1 MASVSLVDIEKRFGA
16 HVVIPKLNVEIADGS
31 FVVLVG
37 PSGCGKTT
45 TLNMIAG
52 LEPIT
57 AGQLLI
63 GERDVTDLPPKS
75 RDIAMVFQS
84 YALFPHMSV
93 FDNIAFGMKIRR
105 LSKSEIATQVRTVAD
120 RLRIDAFLDRRPKAL
135 SGGQRQRV
143 ALARAMVRRP
153 GVFLMDEPL
162 SNLDAK
168 LRIEARSFLAK
179 MHHEVGTTTIYVT
192 HDQSEAMT
200 MGDTIVVMK
209 DGTIQQAAPPL
220 EVYNEPA
227 NMFVAGFI
235 GSPAMNF
242 LELSKAGSTLVDQT
256 HGLEFQ
262 VSDRL
267 RTALDEYRKLKVVL
281 GLRPDA
287 LRPAPRGGEPA
298 RAPRLTIDVAQHL
311 GHETL
316 LDASCGP
323 HRLVARVPPDD
334 DSQIGET
341 RAFLVDLEKMHL
353 FDPESGVNLASKG
366 ASANSG

>member
-1 MASVSLVDIEKRFGA
+1 MASVSLINIEKRYGA
-16 HVVIPKLNVEIADGS
+16 QVVIPK
-31 FVVLVG
+31 
-37 PSGCGKTT
+37 
-45 TLNMIAG
+45 LNMIAG

-63 GERDVTDLPPKS
+63 GARDVTDLPPKN

-84 YALFPHMSV
+84 YALFPHMNV

-105 LSKSEIATQVRTVAD
+105 LSRSEIDTRVRNVAS

-168 LRIEARSFLAK
+168 LRIEARSFLTK
-179 MHHEVGTTTIYVT
+179 MHHEVRTTTVYVT

-209 DGTIQQAAPPL
+209 DGLIQQAAAPL

-242 LELSKAGSTLVDQT
+242 LELSKADTKLVDREYE
-256 HGLEFQ
+256 LEFP

-267 RTALDEYRKLKVVL
+267 RAVLDKYRKAKVVL

-287 LRPAPRGGEPA
+287 LRPAPRNAEPA
-298 RAPRLTIDVAQHL
+298 GAPRFSVDVAQHL

-316 LDASCGP
+316 LDASRGP
-323 HRLVARVPPDD
+323 HRLVARVSGTD
-334 DSQIGET
+334 DSKIGET
-341 RAFLVDLEKMHL
+341 RAFLLDLDNMHL
-353 FDPESGVNLASKG
+353 FDPDSGANLASG
-366 ASANSG
+366 GTGPNAR